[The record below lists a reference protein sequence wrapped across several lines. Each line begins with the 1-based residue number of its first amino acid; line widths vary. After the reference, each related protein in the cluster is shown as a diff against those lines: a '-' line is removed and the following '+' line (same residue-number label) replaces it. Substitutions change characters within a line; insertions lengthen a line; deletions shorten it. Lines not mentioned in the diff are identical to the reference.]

1 MIFDRVRVFGR
12 RPFPIGARLFG
23 FNLLVLFVPVAGL
36 FYLDVYESRLLDT
49 QERGMVQQARIAAA
63 ALSGGPLD
71 AASTGAFLA
80 RMEQQGDA
88 RITVFDAS
96 GRVIADSAQY
106 GPQAAAKPPDAY
118 SQTAN
123 TRGRVLYR
131 IGAALDRVR
140 EWVVTLPRRWL
151 GKGRVEPS
159 VAGTGSVPP
168 EVRLALSGHYGAGSR
183 RTPGQRSL
191 TLSSAMPIRHGD
203 GVTGAVVVSQST
215 FRILQALYDVRL
227 RLFEIVLLSL
237 AAAAVLT
244 WIVSQTIV
252 NPIVRLRQAAAGL
265 ATGRG
270 TLAGVFGRVDR
281 KDEIGDL
288 ARSLDELAAR
298 LDAHIKLLE
307 AFAADVAHEFRNPL
321 AAIRTAAET
330 MAESDTPEERRRF
343 FAMLRRDVDRLE
355 ALVAGV
361 RELAHIDAELSSERR
376 SAVDL
381 GALLRTLISGR
392 AIVDRT
398 PVELSAPVA
407 PLRVAGSPERLTQVF
422 VNLIDNAASL
432 SPPGVPIEIDA
443 TADGQWCTVRV
454 SDRGPGIPE
463 AHLERVFDRFF
474 SYRPDGDRR
483 AHMGLGLS
491 IAKAIVAGYGG
502 SIAAKNRDG
511 GGAELIVRL
520 PVQLK

>member
-1 MIFDRVRVFGR
+1 MIFDRLRIFGR

-23 FNLLVLFVPVAGL
+23 FNLLVLFVPVAGI

-63 ALSGGPLD
+63 ALSGGPLEKG
-71 AASTGAFLA
+71 TVGAFLA
-80 RMEQQGDA
+80 RMEQQGES
-88 RITVFDAS
+88 RITVFD
-96 GRVIADSAQY
+96 GRGALIADSAQY
-106 GPQAAAKPPDAY
+106 RPETPAKPLDGYA
-118 SQTAN
+118 QTADP
-123 TRGRVLYR
+123 RRRVLYR
-131 IGAALDRVR
+131 VGATLDRIR
-140 EWVVTLPRRWL
+140 EWVVTMPRRWL
-151 GKGRVEPS
+151 GRGRVEPS
-159 VAGTGSVPP
+159 LPGSDRVPP
-168 EVRLALSGHYGAGSR
+168 EVRLALSGQYGAASR
-183 RTPGQRSL
+183 RTSGQRSL
-191 TLSSAMPIRHGD
+191 TLSSAMPIREAD
-203 GVTGAVVVSQST
+203 RVTGAVVVSQST

-244 WIVSQTIV
+244 WVVSKTIV
-252 NPIVRLRQAAAGL
+252 NPIVRLGRVAAGL

-270 TLAGVFGRVDR
+270 TLAGVFGRVNR
-281 KDEIGDL
+281 TDEIGDL

-330 MAESDTPEERRRF
+330 MAESEMPEERRRF

-361 RELAHIDAELSSERR
+361 RELAHIDAEVSSEHR

-381 GALLRTLISGR
+381 GALLRSVVSGR

-398 PVELSAPVA
+398 PVEL
-407 PLRVAGSPERLTQVF
+407 RVRAGSIRIAASPERLTQVF
-422 VNLIDNAASL
+422 VNLIDNAMSL
-432 SPPGVPIEIDA
+432 SPPGVPIEIQVSADA
-443 TADGQWCTVRV
+443 RWCTVHVR
-454 SDRGPGIPE
+454 DRGPGIPE

-474 SYRPDGDRR
+474 SYRPCGDRR

-491 IAKAIVAGYGG
+491 IARAIVDGYGG
-502 SIAAKNRDG
+502 SITANNRDG
-511 GGAELIVRL
+511 GGAEFVVRL
-520 PVQLK
+520 PVQLT